1 MMFSSEIR
9 PLGQFCLF
17 VCLYLFCGFIRLEMK
32 KNRHDECTLA
42 RRNSPAYL
50 IRSTLVAIK

>member
-1 MMFSSEIR
+1 MMFSFEIR

-32 KNRHDECTLA
+32 KIGMMNVRWPDVIHQH
-42 RRNSPAYL
+42 
-50 IRSTLVAIK
+50 I